1 MNKIPTGRLA
11 ADEAEQVHEENR
23 ALAIALRDGKPVP
36 IGHDGNVTDKDGH
49 PKLNRIQPGQLAVD
63 EGAVARIHRQN
74 RELAKRLREGKPV
87 EVGRDGSVAKDGQP
101 KLNKIQPGQLAADE
115 GAEARIHRQNRELA
129 KRLQEGKPV
138 EVGCEGNVTDK
149 DGQPKLNRIQPGQ
162 LSVGEDAESK
172 IHGQNRELA
181 KRLQEGTPV
190 EEIGRAGNVTDKNGP
205 SSLQIAPGKLAY
217 YGRWYEEDPKLLDDE
232 IDTMSQ
238 MFPWFALDT
247 MDDANKRLYWQGI
260 LRPGVDPRGLE
271 WEVAA
276 IYNNDFPTPRTGGA
290 VRVFLLNPTIQ
301 QVIDSLGWTPHHLI
315 HDSADGTYLCTT
327 RAEDMHAGSQ
337 FEYETTAA
345 QALTWAVKWLTALE
359 LVMAG
364 DMSKELFNRPG
375 GI

>member
-1 MNKIPTGRLA
+1 MVGHKVEGAAWCGISDTNREPNNQECVMNKIQAGRLA
-11 ADEAEQVHEENR
+11 ADNHELVAIHRENR
-23 ALAIALRDGKPVP
+23 ELAKRLRDGKPVEV
-36 IGHDGNVTDKDGH
+36 GRDGCVTDKDGQ

-63 EGAVARIHRQN
+63 EGAVARIHKQN

-87 EVGRDGSVAKDGQP
+87 EVGCDGS
-101 KLNKIQPGQLAADE
+101 
-115 GAEARIHRQNRELA
+115 
-129 KRLQEGKPV
+129 
-138 EVGCEGNVTDK
+138 VTDK

-162 LSVGEDAESK
+162 LAADEDAETG
-172 IHGQNRELA
+172 IYRQNRELA
-181 KRLQEGTPV
+181 KRLQAGKPV
-190 EEIGRAGNVTDKNGP
+190 EVGRNGSVTDKNGQ

-217 YGRWYEEDPKLLDDE
+217 GRWYEDDPDLLDDE
-232 IDTMSQ
+232 IDTMRQ
-238 MFPWFALDT
+238 VFPWFALGT
-247 MDDANKRLYWQGI
+247 MDDASKRLYWQGT

-271 WEVAA
+271 WEVVA
-276 IYNNDFPTPRTGGA
+276 IYNNDFPTPRMGGA

-301 QVIDSLGWTPHHLI
+301 QVIDSLGWRPHHLLY
-315 HDSADGTYLCTT
+315 DSNDGTYLCTT